1 MAKRKY
7 KRRTGKKNNT
17 LLVFLIII
25 IGITILSFVIS
36 YFVTQTE
43 SGEENIANTEETK
56 SNEISNS
63 DKLTLEG
70 TWASHNDGAMLTIK
84 GQNFSIEQPSVESPF
99 FVKGKIVI
107 KDSKVTFV
115 YTTQDSECGIR
126 PGIYE
131 FKFKGNDEVTFKKV
145 DDKCGNRSSQLGA
158 TWFKV

>member
-43 SGEENIANTEETK
+43 S
-56 SNEISNS
+56 

-70 TWASHNDGAMLTIK
+70 TWASYNDGAMLTIK